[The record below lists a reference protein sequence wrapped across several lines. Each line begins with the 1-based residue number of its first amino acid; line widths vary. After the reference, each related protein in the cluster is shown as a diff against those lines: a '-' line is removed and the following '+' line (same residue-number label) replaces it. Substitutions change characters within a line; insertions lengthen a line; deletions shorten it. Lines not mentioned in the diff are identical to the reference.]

1 VDGAAAARLSWT
13 TNVILSRRPD
23 IERFIAGPGVGV
35 RAAIIHGRDLGLV
48 RERATSLAGAVT
60 AKPDDPFDAAHLT
73 ESEVLADPA
82 RLEGELSAISMMGG
96 RRLVRLR
103 LSGSTADR
111 AAADALERHLSGA
124 LNPEAFFL
132 IESDALRNDSP
143 LIKGGKDHEAC
154 GIIPCY
160 EDDPGD
166 LARLTREALA
176 GEGISLDARA
186 LEAFGARLP
195 HDRGVARQEIE
206 RLTLFIGPGAR
217 GAARLED
224 LTDFFG
230 VEPDVSLAE
239 AALHAFGG
247 RLGAAQADLRRAHL
261 EGESGIPAIR
271 ALAGH
276 LARLRRATQ
285 LRAGGT
291 SPQVAAKS
299 VGIFWK
305 SEREFIRQSTAWTQ
319 AELTAP
325 QRDILAADLAC
336 RRTGAPDRLLAER
349 LAFAIASQARRLGL

>member
-1 VDGAAAARLSWT
+1 M
-13 TNVILSRRPD
+13 
-23 IERFIAGPGVGV
+23 GV
-35 RAAIIHGRDLGLV
+35 RAAIIHGRDVGLV
-48 RERATSLAGAVT
+48 RERAANLAKAVT
-60 AKPDDPFDAAHLT
+60 ANPDDPFDAAHL
-73 ESEVLADPA
+73 SEGDVLADPA
-82 RLEGELSAISMMGG
+82 RLEGELAAISMMGG

-103 LSGSTADR
+103 LSGSSADR
-111 AAADALERHLSGA
+111 PAAEALERHLAGA

-132 IESDALRNDSP
+132 IESETLRNDNP
-143 LIKGGKDHEAC
+143 LIKAGKDHEAC

-160 EDDPGD
+160 EEDAGD

-176 GEGISLDARA
+176 REGLILDARA

-206 RLTLFIGPGAR
+206 RLTLFLGPGAR

-224 LTDFFG
+224 LTTFFG
-230 VEPDVSLAE
+230 VEPDVSLAD

-247 RLGAAQADLRRAHL
+247 RLAAAQADLRRADL

-276 LARLRRATQ
+276 LTRLRRAAQ

-291 SPQVAAKS
+291 NPQAAAKA
-299 VGIFWK
+299 VGVFWK
-305 SEREFIRQSTAWTQ
+305 SEREFIRQSTAWTA
-319 AELTAP
+319 AELTGP
-325 QRDILAADLAC
+325 QRDIFTADLAC

-349 LAFAIASQARRLGL
+349 LAFAIAGHARRLGL

>member
-1 VDGAAAARLSWT
+1 M
-13 TNVILSRRPD
+13 ILSRRPD
-23 IERFIAGPGVGV
+23 IESFISEPSAGF

-48 RERATSLAGAVT
+48 RERATLLSHAVT
-60 AKPDDPFDAAHLT
+60 ANPDDPFDSAHLT
-73 ESEVLADPA
+73 EGDVLADPA
-82 RLEGELSAISMMGG
+82 RLEGELAAVSMMGG

-103 LSGSTADR
+103 LSGGGADR
-111 AAADALERHLSGA
+111 PAADALERHLSGT

-132 IESDALRNDSP
+132 IESDAVRNDSP
-143 LIKGGKDHEAC
+143 LVKVGKDHEAC

-176 GEGISLDARA
+176 REGISLDARA

-206 RLTLFIGPGAR
+206 RLTLFLGPGAR
-217 GAARLED
+217 GVSRLED
-224 LTDFFG
+224 LTAFFG

-247 RLGAAQADLRRAHL
+247 RLGAAQADLRRADL

-271 ALAGH
+271 ALGSH
-276 LARLRRATQ
+276 LTRLRRAAQ
-285 LRAGGT
+285 LRAAGA

-305 SEREFIRQSTAWTQ
+305 SEREFIRQSTAWTP

-325 QRDILAADLAC
+325 QRDILAADMAC
-336 RRTGAPDRLLAER
+336 RRTGAPHRLLAER
-349 LAFAIASQARRLGL
+349 LAFAIANQARRLGL